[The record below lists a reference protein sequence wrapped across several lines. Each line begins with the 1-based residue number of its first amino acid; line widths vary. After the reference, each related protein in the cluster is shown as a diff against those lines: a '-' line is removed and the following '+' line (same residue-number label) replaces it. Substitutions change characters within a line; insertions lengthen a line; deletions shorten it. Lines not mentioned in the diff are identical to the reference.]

1 MDTDDSAS
9 SSSCVKAVINVHKPV
24 TVQTTANLHQI
35 RQQFLT
41 SHHHVCVQCNKKSDN
56 HNHHTQRKKLSLS
69 EKKTTIDSLPDDR
82 NMLLT
87 YGQIHTITH
96 INFFT
101 TKISI
106 EAVWLLTTTTTH
118 TPQPFYSSFSGTTRV
133 SRCQKRTSGLH
144 GARGD

>member
-1 MDTDDSAS
+1 MDKDDSVS
-9 SSSCVKAVINVHKPV
+9 SSSVKAVINVHKPV

-56 HNHHTQRKKLSLS
+56 HNHHT
-69 EKKTTIDSLPDDR
+69 EKKTIVVREKLPSINSLPDDR

-87 YGQIHTITH
+87 YRQIHTITH

-106 EAVWLLTTTTTH
+106 EAV
-118 TPQPFYSSFSGTTRV
+118 
-133 SRCQKRTSGLH
+133 
-144 GARGD
+144 